1 MAVESAAPRIANVHT
16 RPLEGDVSVCAGLCL
31 AVRQRQTEGEK
42 KKNGYNLHRRAAEAH
57 GEFSVTLHCGISDS
71 NSSVSL
77 FSPIRAKSCPRLGEL
92 VRKTLA
98 TQAVN

>member
-31 AVRQRQTEGEK
+31 AVRQRQTGE

-92 VRKTLA
+92 VRKTFA